1 VNTLLSGYLFDNQVY
16 AMIADNKSGI
26 MATGNPDNKQNSP
39 EIENHLREKRQSVGL
54 SQKQLANMADITRQ
68 AVSAV
73 EANQYS
79 PATSVALQ
87 LARALRCRVEDLFT
101 IKSGGEII
109 DGELIGSLPRG
120 DDKVRARVTR
130 VGDRLLVRPLDG
142 LGELISLSATADGL
156 ILGRGSDAKHA
167 KVQLFEHRERLGRK
181 VVVAGCD
188 PAMFLAAEHLRKRDK
203 DDLVPCL
210 MGSSMAIGALK
221 RGEVHVAGV
230 HLADDRSGAWNLPY
244 LQRNLTGIDCLVV
257 TFAHWEEGL
266 ILRQGNPKKI
276 RSVADLARPAVKIVN
291 REIGSGARRL
301 LDRQLETGG
310 IQTARI
316 KGYGDE
322 VPSHLEV
329 ASRVRAGLADAG
341 IGVRAAA
348 SICGLD
354 FVPLQRERYDL
365 VIPKAHYE
373 TLQGLRT
380 LLDTIVSRPF
390 RAELEALG
398 GYDTRETGAM
408 RNLQVA

>member
-1 VNTLLSGYLFDNQVY
+1 
-16 AMIADNKSGI
+16 MIADNMSDI
-26 MATGNPDNKQNSP
+26 MASSSSDKEQTSP
-39 EIENHLREKRQSVGL
+39 EIENHLRQKRQSAGL
-54 SQKQLANMADITRQ
+54 SQKQLADMAGITRQ

-73 EANQYS
+73 EAHHYS

-87 LARALRCRVEDLFT
+87 LARVLRCRVEDLFS

-109 DGELIGSLPRG
+109 EGELVGALPRG
-120 DDKVRARVTR
+120 VEKLRVQVTQ
-130 VGDRLLVRPLDG
+130 VGDRLFVRPLDG
-142 LGELISLSATADGL
+142 LGELTSLSATADGL
-156 ILGRGSDAKHA
+156 ILGRGSDAKHV
-167 KVQLFEHRERLGRK
+167 KVQLFEDRAALGRK

-188 PAMFLAAEHLRKRDK
+188 PAMFLAAEHIGKRDK
-203 DDLVPCL
+203 DNLVPCL
-210 MGSSMAIGALK
+210 MGSGMAIGALK
-221 RGEVHVAGV
+221 RGEVHVAGI

-244 LQRNLTGIDCLVV
+244 LERNLTGIDCLVV

-276 RSVADLARPAVKIVN
+276 RSVSDLARPAVKIVN
-291 REIGSGARRL
+291 REMGSGARRL
-301 LDRQLETGG
+301 LDRELETCG
-310 IQTARI
+310 IQTDRI
-316 KGYGDE
+316 KGYTDE
-322 VPSHLEV
+322 VSSHLEV

-348 SICGLD
+348 SICALD

-373 TLQGLRT
+373 TLRGLKIF
-380 LLDTIVSRPF
+380 LDTIVSKPF
-390 RAELEALG
+390 RQELEALG

>member
-1 VNTLLSGYLFDNQVY
+1 
-16 AMIADNKSGI
+16 
-26 MATGNPDNKQNSP
+26 MATISLDIKPNSP
-39 EIENHLREKRQSVGL
+39 EIENRLREKRQSAGL
-54 SQKQLANMADITRQ
+54 SQKQLADMSGITRQ

-87 LARALRCRVEDLFT
+87 LARALRCRVEDLFSV
-101 IKSGGEII
+101 KSGGEII
-109 DGELIGSLPRG
+109 EGELLGSLPRG
-120 DDKVRARVTR
+120 KDKLRAQVTR
-130 VGDRLLVRPLDG
+130 VGNRLLVRLLDG
-142 LGELISLSATADGL
+142 LGELTSLSAAADGL
-156 ILGRGSDAKHA
+156 VLGGGSDAKHV
-167 KVQLFEHRERLGRK
+167 KVQLFEDRAGLGRK
-181 VVVAGCD
+181 VVIAGCD
-188 PAMFLAAEHLRKRDK
+188 PGIFLAAEHIRRRDK
-203 DDLVPCL
+203 ENLVPCL

-230 HLADDRSGAWNLPY
+230 HLADDRSGAWNLPF
-244 LQRNLTGIDCLVV
+244 LERNLTGIDCFVV

-266 ILRQGNPKKI
+266 MLRQGNPKKI
-276 RSVADLARPAVKIVN
+276 RSVSDLARTGVRIVN

-301 LDRQLETGG
+301 LDQQLETCG
-310 IQTARI
+310 IETTRI
-316 KGYGDE
+316 KGYADE

-329 ASRVRAGLADAG
+329 ASKVRAGLADTG

-365 VIPKAHYE
+365 VIPKMHYE
-373 TLQGLRT
+373 TLQGLKI
-380 LLDTIVSRPF
+380 LLDTIVTRPF

-408 RNLQVA
+408 RNLKVA